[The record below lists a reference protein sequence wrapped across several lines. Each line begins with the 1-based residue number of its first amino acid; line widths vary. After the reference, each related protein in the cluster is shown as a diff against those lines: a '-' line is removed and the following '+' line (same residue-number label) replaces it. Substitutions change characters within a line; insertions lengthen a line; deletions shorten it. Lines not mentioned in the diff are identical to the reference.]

1 MIDIYL
7 WTTPNGYKPM
17 ILLEELGIDY
27 RIKPVD
33 INKDEQF
40 EPAFLAIAPNN
51 RIPAIVDHA
60 PRDLGEPIAIFESGA
75 LMEYL
80 ADKHEA
86 FIPQATRPRAEVLQW
101 LHWQMGGFGPM
112 LGQNHHFNLYAPEKI
127 PYAIDRYVG
136 ETKRLYG
143 VLDRRLKG
151 RDFVAGDYSIADM
164 AIWPWAF
171 RHTRQSIKL
180 SDFPEVKRWYEA
192 MLARPAVQAALKKT
206 DDAVAAYKAQA
217 EAAQNDTAAKAAPK
231 AKAKKPKKAA
241 A

>member
-33 INKDEQF
+33 INKGEQF
-40 EPAFLAIAPNN
+40 EPAFLAVSPNN

-60 PRDLGEPIAIFESGA
+60 PRDLGEPISVFESGA

-86 FIPQATRPRAEVLQW
+86 FLPRGSRARAEALQW

-112 LGQNHHFNLYAPEKI
+112 LGQNHHFRVDAPEEV
-127 PYAIDRYVG
+127 PYAINRYAK
-136 ETKRLYG
+136 ETLRLYG

-151 RDFVAGDYSIADM
+151 RDFVAGAYSIADM

-171 RHTRQSIKL
+171 RHPKHRVDL
-180 SDFPEVKRWYEA
+180 NDFPEVKRWYEA

-206 DDAVAAYKAQA
+206 DEAVAAYKAA
-217 EAAQNDTAAKAAPK
+217 AAKAAEPAAK
-231 AKAKKPKKAA
+231 SKAKKPKKA
-241 A
+241 